1 MSKSRKDSKG
11 RILRKGE
18 GQRKDKRYIYQYTDP
33 NGKRHVLYANDLPE
47 LRAKEDEL
55 ERERLEGIKGY
66 ARGKMTLNQ
75 LVEKYLATKY
85 DLKISTR
92 LRYERTYEAYA
103 MDNIGK
109 RLINDIKYSDI
120 RFFYYTLLRER
131 NIKIGTVDSIHS
143 VLHPAFQMAVRDDL
157 IRNNPT
163 DGVMAE
169 VRKKHGNDAV
179 VRHPLTIEQQRAF
192 LSFTE
197 KSYTWKR
204 WMPLFTFLFGTGC
217 RIGEALG
224 LRWEDL
230 DFENKTITIIH
241 SLGYVQHNG
250 SREVFLSSPKTEAGK
265 RILPMVDAVEKMLK
279 NERLKQQQNNITSC
293 TIDGFSGF
301 VFVDKN
307 GKISCYQDINKA
319 IKRISKAYNAYETV
333 RAEQEERAA
342 VLLPY
347 FTCHY
352 IRHTFCTRLCEHE
365 TNLKLIQ
372 SIMGHTSIKTTMDI
386 YAETTEKKKQETFE
400 TLQNNNVFF

>member
-1 MSKSRKDSKG
+1 
-11 RILRKGE
+11 
-18 GQRKDKRYIYQYTDP
+18 
-33 NGKRHVLYANDLPE
+33 
-47 LRAKEDEL
+47 
-55 ERERLEGIKGY
+55 
-66 ARGKMTLNQ
+66 MTLNQ

-204 WMPLFTFLFGTGC
+204 
-217 RIGEALG
+217 
-224 LRWEDL
+224 
-230 DFENKTITIIH
+230 
-241 SLGYVQHNG
+241 
-250 SREVFLSSPKTEAGK
+250 
-265 RILPMVDAVEKMLK
+265 
-279 NERLKQQQNNITSC
+279 
-293 TIDGFSGF
+293 
-301 VFVDKN
+301 
-307 GKISCYQDINKA
+307 
-319 IKRISKAYNAYETV
+319 
-333 RAEQEERAA
+333 
-342 VLLPY
+342 
-347 FTCHY
+347 
-352 IRHTFCTRLCEHE
+352 
-365 TNLKLIQ
+365 
-372 SIMGHTSIKTTMDI
+372 
-386 YAETTEKKKQETFE
+386 
-400 TLQNNNVFF
+400 

>member
-33 NGKRHVLYANDLPE
+33 NGKRNVLYANDLPE

-55 ERERLEGIKGY
+55 EREWLEGIKGY

-92 LRYERTYEAYA
+92 LRYERTYEVYA

-169 VRKKHGNDAV
+169 VRKK
-179 VRHPLTIEQQRAF
+179 
-192 LSFTE
+192 
-197 KSYTWKR
+197 TWK
-204 WMPLFTFLFGTGC
+204 
-217 RIGEALG
+217 
-224 LRWEDL
+224 
-230 DFENKTITIIH
+230 
-241 SLGYVQHNG
+241 
-250 SREVFLSSPKTEAGK
+250 
-265 RILPMVDAVEKMLK
+265 
-279 NERLKQQQNNITSC
+279 
-293 TIDGFSGF
+293 
-301 VFVDKN
+301 
-307 GKISCYQDINKA
+307 
-319 IKRISKAYNAYETV
+319 
-333 RAEQEERAA
+333 
-342 VLLPY
+342 
-347 FTCHY
+347 
-352 IRHTFCTRLCEHE
+352 
-365 TNLKLIQ
+365 
-372 SIMGHTSIKTTMDI
+372 
-386 YAETTEKKKQETFE
+386 
-400 TLQNNNVFF
+400 